1 MTSERPAQEI
11 DHQGGAVGGRSEG
24 WAPPAALGRSH
35 GQDGVTGRSRQ
46 GRVEI
51 AETAAGPIH
60 PDLSQFRLLLRR
72 RISAYV
78 ARRPGGARGDPRLWA
93 KLIVGL
99 IAYSAALAAL
109 LLHRGSAEG
118 FLLLYALFGVAQ
130 TYVLL
135 NVGHDASHDAIT
147 NSRLA
152 NRALR
157 ASIDICGID
166 SRLFTKMHVD
176 LHHGFVNV
184 GRDDWGLHA
193 RGLLRLSPHMPRPIW
208 GRVQHVIVWPVY
220 ALASLDFIFLRD
232 WQTVALV
239 PGSLRHLVVGKAL
252 YFGVTIGLP
261 LWLTPHGLGLV
272 LTGWLLSQLVIGL
285 LVMLMLQITHL
296 VEGTHFPAELNGS
309 ASDPGHVL
317 ATTIDVATGSRFLAL
332 TAGGLHQHVA
342 HHLYPGMSH
351 VHYPEVT
358 RIIAQTAKEC
368 GLTYRSHP
376 RFIDAVSSH
385 IRHLRK
391 LG

>member
-1 MTSERPAQEI
+1 MSTQPSAHAQFPLVGEAEAARTSIEPNLRNF
-11 DHQGGAVGGRSEG
+11 
-24 WAPPAALGRSH
+24 
-35 GQDGVTGRSRQ
+35 RQ
-46 GRVEI
+46 
-51 AETAAGPIH
+51 
-60 PDLSQFRLLLRR
+60 LLRKR
-72 RISAYV
+72 VSAYL
-78 ARRPGGARGDPRLWA
+78 AGRPGGARGDTRMWA

-99 IAYSAALAAL
+99 IAYCAALAAL

-118 FLLLYALFGVAQ
+118 FLLLFALFGAAQ
-130 TYVLL
+130 TYLLL

-147 NSRLA
+147 NSRSA
-152 NRALR
+152 NRVLR
-157 ASIDICGID
+157 ASIDICGIS

-184 GRDDWGLHA
+184 GRDDFGLHA
-193 RGLLRLSPHMPRPIW
+193 RGLLRLSPHMPRPWW

-232 WQTVALV
+232 WQSLSLV
-239 PGSLRHLVVGKAL
+239 PGALRHLVVGKAF
-252 YFGVTIGLP
+252 YFAVTIGLP
-261 LWLTPHGLGLV
+261 LLLTPHGIWLV
-272 LTGWLLSQLVIGL
+272 LAGWLVSQLVIGL

-296 VEGTHFPAELNGS
+296 VEGTHFPAELDGS

-317 ATTIDVATGSRFLAL
+317 ATTTDVATGSRFLAL

-358 RIIAQTAKEC
+358 RIIAQTAQEC

-385 IRHLRK
+385 VRHLRK

>member
-1 MTSERPAQEI
+1 VSERSQAS
-11 DHQGGAVGGRSEG
+11 RLEG
-24 WAPPAALGRSH
+24 IETMPSAAPIEPNLPH
-35 GQDGVTGRSRQ
+35 
-46 GRVEI
+46 
-51 AETAAGPIH
+51 
-60 PDLSQFRLLLRR
+60 FRLLLRKR
-72 RISAYV
+72 VSAYF
-78 ARRPGGARGDPRLWA
+78 AGRPGGSKGDPRMWS
-93 KLIVGL
+93 KLIL
-99 IAYSAALAAL
+99 ALSAYAAALAML

-118 FLLLYALFGVAQ
+118 FLLLYALFGIAQ
-130 TYVLL
+130 AYVLL

-147 NSRLA
+147 NSRFA
-152 NRALR
+152 NRVLR

-184 GRDDWGLHA
+184 GREDWGLQA
-193 RGLLRLSPHMPRPIW
+193 RGLLRLSPHMPRPRW

-232 WQTVALV
+232 WQTLSLV
-239 PGSLRHLVVGKAL
+239 PGALRRLVVGKAL

-261 LWLTPHGLGLV
+261 FWLTSHGLGLV
-272 LTGWLLSQLVIGL
+272 LTGWLLSHLIIGL

-296 VEGTHFPAELNGS
+296 VEGTQFPAELEGS

-317 ATTIDVATGSRFLAL
+317 ATTIDVATESRFLAL

-351 VHYPEVT
+351 VHYPEIT
-358 RIIAQTAKEC
+358 RIIARTTEEC

-376 RFIDAVSSH
+376 RFVDAVSAH
-385 IRHLRK
+385 LRHLRK
-391 LG
+391 LGSAPTEALQGPALD